1 MNRKPGR
8 NSKNQPRSNRR
19 LTPEEKLARNIAQ
32 DNRRTATRKKKT
44 RSKLHA
50 QPLGPSVSDTPGSA
64 GNSGSTRRRQTERR
78 PTRIGRGVARAIA
91 PIRDSLTGEWLGG
104 PEVIRHLPFFGFLVV
119 LMLAYTFLEYQ
130 YEYDER
136 AIKEGRKELRNLRH
150 HEQSLRGRFESQLQ
164 RSNLDE
170 DMADAGLTAPSAP
183 PVTLPGPNPTAP

>member
-1 MNRKPGR
+1 MNRKSGR
-8 NSKNQPRSNRR
+8 TSKGQTKGNRR

-32 DNRRTATRKKKT
+32 DNRRSAPRKKKT
-44 RSKLHA
+44 RAKLHA
-50 QPLGPSVSDTPGSA
+50 QPLGPATPDSPRTPGRD
-64 GNSGSTRRRQTERR
+64 GRNHQ
-78 PTRIGRGVARAIA
+78 PTRIGRGFARAIA

-104 PEVIRHLPFFGFLVV
+104 PEVIRHLPFFGFIVV
-119 LMLAYTFLEYQ
+119 LMLGYTFLEYQ

-170 DMADAGLTAPSAP
+170 DMADVGLAAPSAP